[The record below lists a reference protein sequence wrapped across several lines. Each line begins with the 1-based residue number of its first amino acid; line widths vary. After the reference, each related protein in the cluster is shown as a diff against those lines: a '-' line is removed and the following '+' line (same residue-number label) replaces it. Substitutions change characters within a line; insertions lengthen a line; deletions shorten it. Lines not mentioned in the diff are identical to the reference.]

1 MASATFMVPLA
12 NGFISNTP
20 MGPFQIMVSARL
32 ISSSYSSTVR
42 GPISR
47 PIISAGIAAARATDK
62 KITGEISDKLIST
75 FVTPMEREDIE
86 ALAEALYKI
95 PKTVEKFAER
105 YQISLARIP
114 GADFTRQV
122 KLMDQA
128 VHLVLQMTQAL
139 RAGRNLGGIK
149 ALQNELQTLESEAD
163 DVLLD
168 MLKRFYEPGFPALQ
182 AVILKDLYDLNE
194 KVVDRCRDA
203 GNVISHALLK
213 NA

>member
-1 MASATFMVPLA
+1 MISFQRLLGREDEFCELLEASAKEAVHAVDALKKLLA
-12 NGFISNTP
+12 NPGVAPTLHEF
-20 MGPFQIMVSARL
+20 
-32 ISSSYSSTVR
+32 
-42 GPISR
+42 
-47 PIISAGIAAARATDK
+47 AAARATDK

-86 ALAEALYKI
+86 SLAEALYKI

-105 YQISLARIP
+105 YQISLAQIP
-114 GADFTRQV
+114 GADFSRQV

-128 VHLVLQMTQAL
+128 VQLVLQMTQAL

-149 ALQNELQTLESEAD
+149 TLQNELQTLESEAD

>member
-1 MASATFMVPLA
+1 MISFQRLLGREDEFCGLLEASATEAVHAVDALKKLLA
-12 NGFISNTP
+12 NPGVAPTLHEF
-20 MGPFQIMVSARL
+20 
-32 ISSSYSSTVR
+32 
-42 GPISR
+42 
-47 PIISAGIAAARATDK
+47 AAARSTDK
-62 KITGEISDKLIST
+62 KITEEIGDKLIAT

-105 YQISLARIP
+105 YQIALHQIR
-114 GADFTRQV
+114 GADFGPQV

-149 ALQNELQTLESEAD
+149 TLQNELQTLESEAD
-163 DVLLD
+163 DVLLE
-168 MLKRFYEPGFPALQ
+168 LTKRFYEPGFPPLQ